1 MEKYKF
7 ESKSKENLLNL
18 ACGELKVT
26 EDDILYN
33 INEEK
38 KGLFGGK
45 KYYIEIIKIKDVADY
60 GKSLIIDFL
69 KGFNLKGNVEIKIRE
84 KSITYKLHTDSNGI
98 LIGKKGH
105 ILESLQVFV
114 RQALLNSTDIFVNVI
129 IDIENYKEKQIYFLE
144 KKVKKL
150 AREVTLTKTD
160 IKLDPMNSYDRRI
173 VHNALSN
180 FDYIETESVGEEPNR
195 CVVIKYKGKK
205 NN

>member
-7 ESKSKENLLNL
+7 ESKSKENLVNL
-18 ACGELKVT
+18 ALEELKV
-26 EDDILYN
+26 EESDILYN
-33 INEEK
+33 ITEEK
-38 KGLFGGK
+38 KGLFGK
-45 KYYIEIIKIKDVADY
+45 KYYIEIIKIKDIADY
-60 GKSLIIDFL
+60 GKSLILDFL
-69 KGFNLKGNVEIKIRE
+69 KGFDLKGNVEIKIRE
-84 KSITYKLHTDSNGI
+84 KSITYKIFTDNNGI

-105 ILESLQVFV
+105 ILESLQTFI

-150 AREVTLTKTD
+150 AREVTLTKAD

-173 VHNALSN
+173 IHNALSG

-205 NN
+205 